1 MRHPS
6 PGTGEYY
13 QNKVPFISWTGVSP
27 GQLNSQIVFFEPLQ
41 GWTRKIW
48 PLGVGVIAA
57 PAQFW
62 ANRKAT
68 GKDFISSMCNLS
80 CRLIS
85 HFKTP
90 STGLIFQMK
99 GWGIPW
105 NCPWLPWR
113 LWESNFGFWPMTLV
127 SWWGCFIAAALR
139 TQFWVLTHG
148 VGFMVGLFYLCL

>member
-1 MRHPS
+1 MGKDNHPS
-6 PGTGEYY
+6 PGAGVK
-13 QNKVPFISWTGVSP
+13 QNDSFSQLWRMTKPKLDWLPPVVPREREELPKQGVIITVTPFISWVGVSP

-41 GWTRKIW
+41 GRTSKIW

-57 PAQFW
+57 PVQFW

-68 GKDFISSMCNLS
+68 GKDFISSTCDLS
-80 CRLIS
+80 CRRIS

-99 GWGIPW
+99 GRGIPW

-113 LWESNFGFWPMTLV
+113 L
-127 SWWGCFIAAALR
+127 
-139 TQFWVLTHG
+139 
-148 VGFMVGLFYLCL
+148 